1 LSRPDSRGVSEKL
14 NQKTTRKMIAQI
26 LENSVSSALVC
37 TDAKSGA
44 QAWRPMSKKS
54 FALTA
59 QGAGLKNRA
68 LKRAYWQYVQQASAE
83 MGAAVTAAVA
93 SGKVVI
99 TGASVGKKG
108 DRGSVKWESADRF
121 ARHEPAAPKKVCE
134 FTALADKLGITVE
147 ALRAKLTA

>member
-1 LSRPDSRGVSEKL
+1 
-14 NQKTTRKMIAQI
+14 MIAQI
-26 LENSVSSALVC
+26 LENSVNSALVC
-37 TDAKSGA
+37 IDAKTGA

-59 QGAGLKNRA
+59 QGASLKNRA
-68 LKRAYWQYVQQASAE
+68 LKRAYWQYVQQQASAE

-108 DRGSVKWESADRF
+108 DRGSVKWESTDRF
-121 ARHEPAAPKKVCE
+121 ARHEPAAPKRVCE
-134 FTALADKLGITVE
+134 FAALADKLGIPVE
-147 ALRAKLTA
+147 ALRAKLLA

>member
-1 LSRPDSRGVSEKL
+1 
-14 NQKTTRKMIAQI
+14 MIAQI
-26 LENSVSSALVC
+26 LENTVSTALVC
-37 TDAKSGA
+37 ADNKSGA
-44 QAWRPMSKKS
+44 QSWKPLSKKS

-59 QGAGLKNRA
+59 EGAGLKNRA

-99 TGASVGKKG
+99 TRAAVGKKG
-108 DRGSVKWESADRF
+108 DRGSLGWESADRF
-121 ARHEPAAPKKVCE
+121 ARHEPAAPKRVCE

-147 ALRAKLTA
+147 QLKAKLTA

>member
-1 LSRPDSRGVSEKL
+1 MLAD
-14 NQKTTRKMIAQI
+14 I
-26 LENSVSSALVC
+26 LENTVHSALAL
-37 TDAKSGA
+37 TAAKSGA

-59 QGAGLKNRA
+59 AGAGLKNRA
-68 LKRAYWQYVQQASAE
+68 LKRAYWQYVQQSSAE

-99 TGASVGKKG
+99 TRTSVGKNG
-108 DRGSVKWESADRF
+108 DRGSLGWESADRF
-121 ARHEPAAPKKVCE
+121 ARHEPAAPKRVCE
-134 FTALADKLGITVE
+134 FQALADKLGIPVE